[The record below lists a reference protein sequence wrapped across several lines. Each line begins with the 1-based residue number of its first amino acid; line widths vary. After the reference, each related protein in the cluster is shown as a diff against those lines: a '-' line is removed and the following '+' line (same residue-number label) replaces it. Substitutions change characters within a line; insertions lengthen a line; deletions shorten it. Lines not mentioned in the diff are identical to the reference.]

1 MLGVLEKL
9 TLEPAALTA
18 QDIVPLRARGL
29 SDDAIEDAMHVA
41 ALFNIYDRMADTLNF
56 DVPGPESFA
65 YGAKR
70 LLTHGYK

>member
-18 QDIVPLRARGL
+18 QDIAPLRARGL

-41 ALFNIYDRMADTLNF
+41 ALFNIYDRMADTLDF
-56 DVPGPESFA
+56 DVPGQESFA
-65 YGAKR
+65 YGANR